1 VGLCLQRAALRRRA
15 VAIVAP
21 QEAHLGVGISGK
33 EGLQESPPLAPA
45 GIAPRRTA
53 PCVLQARIVRVA
65 NSARACCQRGS
76 CVLPAWIVRVASSDR
91 ACCKLGSCVLPAWIV
106 RVASADR
113 ACCKLGSCVLQA
125 RIVRVATVAGGERVG
140 LCDRAVCVPQA
151 AAARARPLELR
162 PHVHDHQVSEAVPN
176 HTLRPRPRAR
186 RTRTRTHRS
195 DWRAAVGA
203 ASACGRT
210 ALAHGVR
217 RYVVYKNFVIAL
229 TMFFFGFWCRNAAR
243 CIRRQ
248 LSLVRRTDFGCTR
261 CRTRCGRG
269 RRAFLQPD

>member
-1 VGLCLQRAALRRRA
+1 MVRDGVHPTPVTLAIGDGANDVGMIQVRSACFVHPLCKWDCACNATRCAAATRCGDRCTAGSALGRRHLRQRGAAGKPALSRPRLAWHRAVLRR
-15 VAIVAP
+15 P
-21 QEAHLGVGISGK
+21 
-33 EGLQESPPLAPA
+33 
-45 GIAPRRTA
+45 
-53 PCVLQARIVRVA
+53 
-65 NSARACCQRGS
+65 
-76 CVLPAWIVRVASSDR
+76 
-91 ACCKLGSCVLPAWIV
+91 
-106 RVASADR
+106 
-113 ACCKLGSCVLQA
+113 CCKLGSCVLQT
-125 RIVRVATVAGGERVG
+125 RIVRVATAAGGERVG
-140 LCDRAVCVPQA
+140 LCDRAVCVPQT

-162 PHVHDHQVSEAVPN
+162 AHVHDHQVSEAVPN

-229 TMFFFGFWCRNAAR
+229 TMFFFGFWCRNVAR

-248 LSLVRRTDFGCTR
+248 LSLARRNSFGCTH
-261 CRTRCGRG
+261 CRTRRGQG
-269 RRAFLQPD
+269 RRAFLQPARPTAAGAASPARRTTRT